1 MFYRN
6 KVIRFPGLFI
16 HAVTHPSVGHGKQFP
31 GGHGIE
37 EVEQMV
43 FCRFGG
49 KPMPVSSLGRVVA
62 ALGKLAFGVLEQLAP
77 AVLGQGSEPGPEAAL
92 LVMFKVLKVGK
103 NTDHRLLKNV
113 LHRMRINPPQR
124 RNQAKKSLV

>member
-1 MFYRN
+1 
-6 KVIRFPGLFI
+6 
-16 HAVTHPSVGHGKQFP
+16 
-31 GGHGIE
+31 
-37 EVEQMV
+37 
-43 FCRFGG
+43 
-49 KPMPVSSLGRVVA
+49 MPVSSLGRVVA

-113 LHRMRINPPQR
+113 LHRMRINPPTPKPGEEEPGIAVKKIGPGLGAITGIAHAFQ
-124 RNQAKKSLV
+124 QAQVCLGNAGFVQSPP